1 MKDHSNVEEKILC
14 PCGYPAL
21 AVFNLRGFEFFDC
34 EKCTLRFVSPRYL
47 AAEIYD
53 NDYFQGASHGFG
65 FTNYEDDKIASR
77 AYLIKFLKWIKKY
90 SCKSKINLL
99 DIGAAN
105 GYFVKLA
112 NEYGFNASGI
122 EISNSAVE
130 WARKL
135 DRPVSQGTLETME
148 GDNSFEVITA
158 LDVLE
163 HVPEPI
169 NFLVTA
175 RNRITDDGIL
185 LLNVPT
191 LGSIFS
197 RLSGK
202 KWHAYLPPEHWI
214 YFNKKSVSEMLNMAG
229 FEVMSSKAISKS
241 FSIGYVYLTIANS
254 PQIPKAIRVLF
265 KGLNNI
271 FPIGRIKLRIYLPL
285 FDNLTVIA
293 KPIKGTTPQEI

>member
-1 MKDHSNVEEKILC
+1 MSVNNLIAIC
-14 PCGYPAL
+14 PCGINAEWQ
-21 AVFNLRGFEFFDC
+21 FTLRGFNFFDC
-34 EKCTLRFVSPRYL
+34 KKCTLRFVSPRYL
-47 AAEIYD
+47 AADIYD

-90 SCKSKINLL
+90 SNKSKIKLL
-99 DIGAAN
+99 DVGAAN

-112 NEYGFNASGI
+112 NDYGFNASGI

-130 WARKL
+130 WAKKL

-148 GDNSFEVITA
+148 GDNRYEVITA

-163 HVPEPI
+163 HVPEPL

-175 RNRITDDGIL
+175 RTRITDDGIL
-185 LLNVPT
+185 LLNVPN

-197 RLSGK
+197 KISGE

-214 YFNKKSVSEMLNMAG
+214 YFNKNSINKMLNMAG
-229 FEVMSSKAISKS
+229 FEVIVSKVISKS
-241 FSIGYVYLTIANS
+241 FTFGYVYLTIANS
-254 PQIPKAIRVLF
+254 PQIPKAIRVMF
-265 KGLNNI
+265 KALNNI
-271 FPIGRIKLRIYLPL
+271 FPIGGIKLRIYLPL

-293 KPIKGTTPQEI
+293 KPIKEIKPQEI